1 LGVDEEMGELR
12 LRGRMG
18 RRGRGERGRRKR
30 R

>member
-1 LGVDEEMGELR
+1 MGVDEEMGELR